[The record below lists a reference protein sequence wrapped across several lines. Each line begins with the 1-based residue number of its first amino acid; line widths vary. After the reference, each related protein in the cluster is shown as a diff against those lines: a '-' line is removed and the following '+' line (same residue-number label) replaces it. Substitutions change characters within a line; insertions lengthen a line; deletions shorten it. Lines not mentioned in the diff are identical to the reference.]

1 MFAGWQLV
9 HLCKPRKNC
18 QYKLSKATW
27 TSTCYQIPAFKTNL
41 PTQLISSSGISINR
55 WKCITLRSFLLVI
68 FEINFRHHPLLPIK
82 MLNTT
87 RSNVDKAWRVS
98 RPCHAQLTR
107 LTVDQTTGWQVSTVF
122 THGERTESLR
132 ARVGVPPFE
141 AVRGLLAPA
150 CSSKTQPNPPDPPFP
165 SLYLSSEETTRRYV
179 RKCRASKRLRSYS

>member
-9 HLCKPRKNC
+9 HL
-18 QYKLSKATW
+18 YKLRKTINIQTKHLTYMLPNPCIHIKSSKPTNFVQWNHYYSLKMYYAKIAP
-27 TSTCYQIPAFKTNL
+27 TCD
-41 PTQLISSSGISINR
+41 
-55 WKCITLRSFLLVI
+55 

-82 MLNTT
+82 MLNPT
-87 RSNVDKAWRVS
+87 RSHVDKAWRVS

-107 LTVDQTTGWQVSTVF
+107 LPVYQTTGWQVSTVF